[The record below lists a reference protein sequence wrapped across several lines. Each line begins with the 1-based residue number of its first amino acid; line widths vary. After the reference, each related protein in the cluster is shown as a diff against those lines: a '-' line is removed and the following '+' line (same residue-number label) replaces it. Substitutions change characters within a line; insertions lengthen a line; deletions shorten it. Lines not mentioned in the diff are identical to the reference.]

1 MNSLYRLDINVIVNR
16 LSRVDSGWFCDSR
29 KCVMSPDMWSEEAKN
44 INMNRTHVFLVT
56 MSLLYGEGIH
66 YVDQVEFEKRE

>member
-1 MNSLYRLDINVIVNR
+1 
-16 LSRVDSGWFCDSR
+16 
-29 KCVMSPDMWSEEAKN
+29 MSPDMWSEEAKN